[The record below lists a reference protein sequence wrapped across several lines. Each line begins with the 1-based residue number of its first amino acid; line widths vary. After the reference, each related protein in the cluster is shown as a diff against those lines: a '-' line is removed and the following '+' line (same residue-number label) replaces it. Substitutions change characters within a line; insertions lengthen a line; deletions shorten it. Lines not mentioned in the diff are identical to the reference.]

1 MHDST
6 EFFTKTQ
13 ALKVIEDVVGFP
25 RPQARYL
32 SGYFDVADGELYIP
46 KVDFLKLAEEIK
58 KRDLIRRMGE
68 VRKLEIHDQRRQA
81 VMMEISSV
89 IKSYMTH

>member
-1 MHDST
+1 MHDVT

-25 RPQARYL
+25 RPQARFL
-32 SGYFDVADGELYIP
+32 SWYFDVADGELYIP
-46 KVDFLKLAEEIK
+46 KVDFLKIAEEVK
-58 KRDLIRRMGE
+58 KRDLVRRMGE

-81 VMMEISSV
+81 VLTEIGSV
-89 IKSYMTH
+89 IKSHMTH

>member
-1 MHDST
+1 MHDVT

-25 RPQARYL
+25 HPQTRYL
-32 SGYFDVADGELYIP
+32 SWYFDVADGELYIP
-46 KVDFLKLAEEIK
+46 KVDFPALAKEIK
-58 KRDLIRRMGE
+58 KRELVRRMGE
-68 VRKLEIHDQRRQA
+68 VRKFDMHDQRRQA

-89 IKSYMTH
+89 IKSHMAH